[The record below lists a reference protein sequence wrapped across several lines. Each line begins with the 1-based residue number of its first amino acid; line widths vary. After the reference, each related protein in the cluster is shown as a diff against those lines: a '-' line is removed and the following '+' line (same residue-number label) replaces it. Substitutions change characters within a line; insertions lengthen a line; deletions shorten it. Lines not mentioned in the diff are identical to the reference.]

1 MKTKKRREIIST
13 YYSVMLG
20 IKSPSQYLFPSK
32 QSSSEQFN
40 IPITTSSRLRAMKQH
55 GNED

>member
-1 MKTKKRREIIST
+1 
-13 YYSVMLG
+13 MLG

-55 GNED
+55 GSED